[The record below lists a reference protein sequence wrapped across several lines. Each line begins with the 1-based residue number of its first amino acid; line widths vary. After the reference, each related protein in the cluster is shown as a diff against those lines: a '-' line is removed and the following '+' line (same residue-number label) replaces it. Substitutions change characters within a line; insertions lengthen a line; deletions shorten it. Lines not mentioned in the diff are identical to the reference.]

1 MYIPR
6 VSPADPQTK
15 QRFFVGDVQAHLG
28 DMDAAWGGGR
38 KQILLSYRN
47 ANDSDRLYKWD
58 SRLKHRKPHNHNWE
72 NRSCM

>member
-28 DMDAAWGGGR
+28 NMDAAWGGGEA
-38 KQILLSYRN
+38 KFDQLQ
-47 ANDSDRLYKWD
+47 KC
-58 SRLKHRKPHNHNWE
+58 E
-72 NRSCM
+72 

>member
-28 DMDAAWGGGR
+28 DMDAAWGGGEE
-38 KQILLSYRN
+38 
-47 ANDSDRLYKWD
+47 ANFVKLQKC
-58 SRLKHRKPHNHNWE
+58 E
-72 NRSCM
+72 